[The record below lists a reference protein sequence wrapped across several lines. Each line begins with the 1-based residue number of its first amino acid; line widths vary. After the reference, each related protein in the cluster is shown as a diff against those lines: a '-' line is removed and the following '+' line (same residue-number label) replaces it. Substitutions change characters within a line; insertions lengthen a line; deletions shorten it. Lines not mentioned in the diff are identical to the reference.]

1 MRGFNKVIIAG
12 NVTKDPELRTTP
24 SGQSVTSFGVATNR
38 KFKNAS
44 GELQEST
51 EFHNVVAWAKLAE
64 LCNQLLHKGSGVL
77 IEGRLQTRSWE
88 GQDGVKRQTTE
99 IIAENM
105 VALGARGDAT
115 EFSAEDSS
123 GEESE
128 TNQSKTGAKA
138 KTTKSQKTK
147 SANQQKEKEIE
158 EVIDIDD
165 IEF

>member
-24 SGQSVTSFGVATNR
+24 SGQSVTSFSVATNR
-38 KFKNAS
+38 RYKDAS
-44 GELQEST
+44 GELQDTT
-51 EFHNVVAWAKLAE
+51 EFHNIVAWGKLAE
-64 LCNQLLHKGSGVL
+64 LCTQLLHKGSGVL

-105 VALGARGDAT
+105 VALTPKGMA
-115 EFSAEDSS
+115 EVSAEQM
-123 GEESE
+123 E
-128 TNQSKTGAKA
+128 
-138 KTTKSQKTK
+138 
-147 SANQQKEKEIE
+147 EKEDGDKAE
-158 EVIDIDD
+158 EEPEKKSKKNSKNKKDEEEIIDIDE